1 MLEAGGSDSSTLDK
15 AHWKEIMRKSAGV
28 GIVVL
33 CLMALAGVI
42 GLSGRSGGG
51 VMPDCGAGAG
61 NVKDEAM
68 CVGRTVESLPA
79 ADDDYFA
86 DMDNGAT
93 RDHAAVARD
102 LAPWLSNSMSAED
115 AWKAVVVG
123 RNNWIV
129 WTAGDDRLWD
139 IMNSASFGELDFLKI
154 LSSHPSQKDKFDR
167 SRRWRYFGLLN
178 EPCFTQ
184 PTKPREDRFKLWL
197 DERDPDCRPD
207 PFENE
212 TKYKG
217 VEIGAR
223 GRRANFPA
231 GSLYGYATGVVG
243 LRLFPNP
250 KFDEEAEKKWD
261 AERFYIDESYYN
273 DKNLIRPYRVGMSC
287 GFCHVG
293 PNPTNPPADP
303 ENPKWENL
311 NSNPG
316 AQYFWWDRIFSFAS
330 HDNDFAVHYLR
341 QSRPGALDTS
351 LLSTD
356 YIANP
361 RTMNA
366 VYSLGARLEIARRF
380 GAERLTGGERD
391 NKQFND
397 DLPAGTPLTKFF
409 VPPDK
414 VWTPRILKDGADS
427 IGALG
432 SLNRVYVNIGMFSEE
447 WLEHFNPIVGGKPIS
462 PITIKNGRKNSSYWQ
477 ATESQTP
484 DVALFLLATAKP
496 DLLKDAPGGS
506 AFLTEDADT
515 VNRGKAVFGE
525 RCARCHSSKL
535 PEKAFSFFPGDG
547 CVGPNYLQCWNNYWN
562 WTKTDEFKQAIV
574 PIVADAHF
582 LDGNFLSTDLR
593 VPVTLL
599 ETNAC
604 SPLATNAI
612 RDNVWNDFSSTSY
625 KDLPA
630 VGAITVHDPVTG
642 APRPYEMPGGGRGYT
657 RVPSLISLWSTAPF
671 LLNNSV
677 GEPMGRESPRPSVEN
692 RMHAFDVAIEQ
703 MLWPEKRN
711 GNINYVTASGKMLP
725 GWIDRTTAESWLMV
739 PKGYLP
745 GLWPG
750 AFDTLVRHD
759 PLIAWLR
766 FQNFVDDEGVA
777 IGPIPKG
784 TPVALLGN
792 LDLDARPAFFAD
804 VAYKFRLARL
814 LLKLKSDLQA
824 LPKGGDE
831 NARNAAGLSIFSNAV
846 GDLLAVNKCPDFIV
860 NRGHYFG
867 TEYLKEEPG
876 LGDADKKALIAFLK
890 TF

>member
-1 MLEAGGSDSSTLDK
+1 MGKHFA
-15 AHWKEIMRKSAGV
+15 
-28 GIVVL
+28 VVFVL
-33 CLMALAGVI
+33 LPLMTLAGSI
-42 GLSGRSGGG
+42 GLSGRAVAG
-51 VMPDCGAGAG
+51 VLPDCGIGAG
-61 NVKDEAM
+61 NIKDEAK
-68 CVGRTVESLPA
+68 CVGRAADSFPA
-79 ADDDYFA
+79 ATEDYFR

-93 RDHAAVARD
+93 KDAAALARD
-102 LAPWLSNSMSAED
+102 LAPYLAMTPD
-115 AWKAVVVG
+115 KAWEAVVAG

-129 WTAGDDRLWD
+129 WTAGNDRLWD
-139 IMNSASFGELDFLKI
+139 IMNKASFGELDFLKI
-154 LSSHPSQKDKFDR
+154 LSSYPGETKFSR
-167 SRRWRYFGLLN
+167 SNRWGYFGLLN
-178 EPCFTQ
+178 EPCFTK
-184 PTKPREDRFKLWL
+184 PTSPRSDRFGLWL
-197 DERDPDCRPD
+197 DERDPTCGPE

-212 TKYKG
+212 AKYPG
-217 VEIGAR
+217 VKIGAR
-223 GRRANFPA
+223 GRSDRFPV
-231 GSLYGYATGVVG
+231 GSFYGYATGVVG

-250 KFDEEAEKKWD
+250 AFDEEAEKKWN
-261 AERFYIDESYYN
+261 AEKFYTDESYYN

-293 PNPTNPPADP
+293 PNPTHPPADP

-330 HDNDFAVHYLR
+330 DPSDFAVHYLR

-351 LLSTD
+351 LLSSD

-366 VYSLGARLEIARRF
+366 VYSLGARLRNGLRMGGEH
-380 GAERLTGGERD
+380 LTGGEQS
-391 NKQFND
+391 NKQLND
-397 DLPAGTPLTKFF
+397 FVPAGTPLTRFYI
-409 VPPDK
+409 PPEK

-462 PITIKNGRKNSSYWQ
+462 AITIDTGRANSSYWQ
-477 ATESQTP
+477 ATEQQTP
-484 DVALFLLATAKP
+484 SVALFLLATAKP
-496 DLLKDAPGGS
+496 DDLKNAPGGKDY
-506 AFLTEDADT
+506 LTEGSDT

-535 PEKAFSFFPGDG
+535 PEKAYSFFSEASCTGK
-547 CVGPNYLQCWNNYWN
+547 NYLQCWNNYWN
-562 WTKTDEFKQAIV
+562 WTKTDEFRHSIA
-574 PIVADAHF
+574 PIVADDHF
-582 LDGNFLSTDLR
+582 LDDNFLSTDLR

-612 RDNVWNDFSSTSY
+612 KDNIWNDFSSTFY

-630 VGAITVHDPVTG
+630 VGTITVHDPFTG

-677 GEPMGRESPRPSVEN
+677 GERTGRDSPSPSVEN

-703 MLWPEKRN
+703 MLWPDKRN
-711 GNINYVTASGKMLP
+711 GNISYVTASGKTLP
-725 GWIDRTTAESWLMV
+725 GWIDLTTAESRLKV

-745 GLWPG
+745 GLWPSI
-750 AFDTLVRHD
+750 FETLVRHD
-759 PLIAWLR
+759 ALIAWLR
-766 FQNFVDDEGVA
+766 LQSFVDDEGLA
-777 IGPIPKG
+777 IGPIPVG

-792 LDLDARPAFFAD
+792 LDLDKRDNLLED
-804 VAYKFRLARL
+804 VEHKIKLARL
-814 LLKLKSDLQA
+814 LLKLKADLQA

-831 NARNAAGLSIFSNAV
+831 KARNEAGRRIFSNAV

-867 TEYLKEEPG
+867 TDYFKEEPG
-876 LGDADKKALIAFLK
+876 LSDSDKRALIAFLK
-890 TF
+890 RF